1 MLVAMLNFL
10 RVLKLHKAI
19 RSEEF
24 SELGDAH
31 RQKSSGGAGSG
42 DQYCCGCDT
51 SWAHMSSRGGH
62 VQILVR
68 LRTASE

>member
-1 MLVAMLNFL
+1 MLNLL
-10 RVLKLHKAI
+10 RVLKLTEAI

-24 SELGDAH
+24 SEPGDAH

-51 SWAHMSSRGGH
+51 CWAHKSSRGGH
-62 VQILVR
+62 VQILMP
-68 LRTASE
+68 AADGQ